1 MLSIRCKSCGRELE
15 AHPVKTRSCGC
26 PNMATIRGE
35 QITAVDL
42 SQVVLLNSNNIIKK
56 GPILSDADLK
66 YQEERRILR
75 VRKVEFEER

>member
-66 YQEERRILR
+66 YQEERRKRR
-75 VRKVEFEER
+75 VRKLEFEER